1 VVFAATAESLELT
14 TENVEAVLDEVMNA
28 KQLLPVNMTNI
39 LYQLGHFL
47 SKAGD
52 EPKCIPVVRV
62 VVSVACRYGR
72 ISYQM
77 VVM

>member
-1 VVFAATAESLELT
+1 MVFAATAESLELT
-14 TENVEAVLDEVMNA
+14 TENVEAVLDEVTNA